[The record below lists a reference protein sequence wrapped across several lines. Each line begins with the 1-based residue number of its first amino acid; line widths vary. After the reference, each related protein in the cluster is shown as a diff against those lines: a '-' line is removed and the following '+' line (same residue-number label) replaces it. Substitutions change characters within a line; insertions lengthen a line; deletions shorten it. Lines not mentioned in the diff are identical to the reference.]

1 MFINSH
7 ISLMLSVASWSV
19 LGAKAIVVADRAVQ
33 HVNPR
38 AQYQGGW
45 PLGLSALNTTCP
57 SDTPNQCSGNGVN
70 PSCCP
75 NGQTCTWGPS
85 QYAFYCCPTASDCN
99 VAVMNFPRCADT
111 TWNMFVQG
119 GSYFCCEPG
128 SIGVNPKTG
137 KFDGLCEAA
146 DQPVPTSLLATM
158 ATQIGGPTATS
169 VASNATQA
177 GTPNQTN
184 PSLPNTSTGSS
195 DIGNTISHW
204 PVGAKIGVGAA
215 CVIAVIVGLVVA
227 AFVRRHRQRNA
238 LYTYQHGSGFNQCDE
253 YGNLIQQTGYR
264 PGYEPYRRQNEG
276 GIANN
281 VTVNVV
287 HGDQS
292 S

>member
-1 MFINSH
+1 MFIIH
-7 ISLMLSVASWSV
+7 RISSILCVAYMWNI
-19 LGAKAIVVADRAVQ
+19 LGIEAYVVAERAIQ
-33 HVNPR
+33 HLNPR

-45 PLGLSALNTTCP
+45 PLALSALNTTCP
-57 SDTPNQCSGNGVN
+57 SDTPNQCSGNSVN

-75 NGQTCTWGPS
+75 NGQTCVWGAS
-85 QYAFYCCPTASDCN
+85 QYAFYCCPTAADCE
-99 VAVMNFPRCADT
+99 VAVTNFPRCADT

-119 GSYFCCEPG
+119 SSYFCCEPG

-137 KFDGLCEAA
+137 KYDGLCEAA

-158 ATQIGGPTATS
+158 ATQIGGATATS

-177 GTPNQTN
+177 GGPNQTN
-184 PSLPNTSTGSS
+184 PVQPNSSTSSS
-195 DIGNTISHW
+195 DIGNAISHW
-204 PVGAKIGVGAA
+204 PIGTKIGIGAA
-215 CVIAVIVGLVVA
+215 VVIAVIVAIVVCSLI
-227 AFVRRHRQRNA
+227 RRRRARMAVYSYGATVDQ
-238 LYTYQHGSGFNQCDE
+238 YDE
-253 YGNLIQQTGYR
+253 YGNLIPQTGYR

-276 GIANN
+276 GVANN